1 MRQTL
6 ILWPVLAL
14 GPVLIRAGGRACT
27 KWLADQGA
35 PTQQDWPSCKE
46 TQRRDAGHLV
56 RALRVG
62 QSGRA
67 GGVALVV
74 KGAAIDCLARLAGT
88 ARLTH
93 AIRQRE

>member
-1 MRQTL
+1 MAVTL
-6 ILWPVLAL
+6 
-14 GPVLIRAGGRACT
+14 
-27 KWLADQGA
+27 A
-35 PTQQDWPSCKE
+35 PNGSQIKE
-46 TQRRDAGHLV
+46 AQRRDASHLV

-62 QSGRA
+62 QFGRA